1 MTEIIV
7 GLIGVVLVCLFS
19 FICTAILLAMIFW
32 CFGILFSLK
41 IALGIWLVLF
51 LLYLFIRVSIQ
62 EILND

>member
-1 MTEIIV
+1 MKEIIV

-32 CFGILFSLK
+32 CFGISFSLK